1 MNQTLDVTARKETLE
16 EAASRELNSS
26 YAIVVDGELAYQH
39 AAMLNMFRKGAEWQA
54 KQSPW
59 INARETPNPGTP
71 LIVRFVGRHGI
82 RYTTAVFTDNEEF
95 LDNNGEGVNNIT
107 HYMPIPKLEEE

>member
-1 MNQTLDVTARKETLE
+1 MKQTVE
-16 EAASRELNSS
+16 EAARIEREKVILELHDAYKIHKDPKHYITSS
-26 YAIVVDGELAYQH
+26 ATIGQYAVPLFKAGV
-39 AAMLNMFRKGAEWQA
+39 EWQE

-59 INARETPNPGTP
+59 INARETPSSGTP
-71 LIVRFVGRHGI
+71 LIVRFVGRYGI

-107 HYMPIPKLEEE
+107 HYMPIPKL